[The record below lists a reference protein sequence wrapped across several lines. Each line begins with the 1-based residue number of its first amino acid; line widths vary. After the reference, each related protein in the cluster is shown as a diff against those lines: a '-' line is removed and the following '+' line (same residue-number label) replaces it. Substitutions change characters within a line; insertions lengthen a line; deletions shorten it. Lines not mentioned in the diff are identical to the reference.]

1 MLAGG
6 SLLRSEHSRCL
17 GFDVVR
23 WGGLGVYP
31 TPFRAL
37 GLKLLG
43 FFVLGLGYSSGLKGW
58 GVGCGL
64 TVSCIKEASP
74 NISGPEENS
83 LARFGTSFQC
93 RDEGLRSP
101 NPNPTPLNP

>member
-1 MLAGG
+1 MLAGD

-23 WGGLGVYP
+23 WGRGGGLGVYP
-31 TPFRAL
+31 TPFL
-37 GLKLLG
+37 GLKLSG
-43 FFVLGLGYSSGLKGW
+43 FFVLALGYSSGLKGW

-83 LARFGTSFQC
+83 LARFGTSFPVS
-93 RDEGLRSP
+93 R
-101 NPNPTPLNP
+101 